1 MGDFAPIRFG
11 KYQLIEKI
19 ATGGMA
25 EVYKAKSYGVAGFEK
40 LLVIKK
46 ILPHLSR
53 NPEFVKMFINEAKIA
68 VSLNH
73 ANIVQVY
80 DLGKVDND
88 YYMAMEFIHGQ
99 DLMHIIKLGRKTRR
113 FLPIPTGVYIIT
125 ELARGLD
132 YAHTLSDPAGRPLNV
147 VHQDVSPHNLLISYE
162 GDVKL
167 MDFGIAKAETNLYK
181 TTAADATK
189 GTPVY
194 MSPEQV
200 ESQSLD
206 KRSDL
211 FSLGSMV
218 HEMITLQVPFPGES
232 LASVVRGILTTEIA
246 ELEERVA
253 RRIEAMGPV
262 VGKLMSRDI
271 DERYADARDV
281 MVDVE
286 AILAEIEGPTVAE
299 WVEGLLEHLPPIREV
314 GDFGR
319 AGPPQAAGVTPAPT
333 GLDSTV
339 EMTKRQLQ
347 EEAPTRAAPA
357 PRSRG
362 PMLAVVGLALL
373 GLGGAAAW
381 GLSQGQDAEP
391 VAALATPIPQ
401 ATPTP
406 QATPAPKPAPAKP
419 APAVAVAAPAKTPAP
434 TRTPRPAAVAE
445 ATPEP
450 TPKPAPA
457 GKGTLKLNSV
467 PWSNLFLDGE
477 SIGLTPN
484 TLEVA
489 SGMHT
494 VRFDCGGC
502 DDKASRTF
510 KLDVLPDQETV
521 KTFRFE

>member
-1 MGDFAPIRFG
+1 MSEAITFG
-11 KYQLIEKI
+11 RYRLTSLLGQ
-19 ATGGMA
+19 GGMA
-25 EVYKAKSYGVAGFEK
+25 TVYRGVRAGPMGFEK
-40 LLVIKK
+40 PVA
-46 ILPHLSR
+46 
-53 NPEFVKMFINEAKIA
+53 VKCIDPSVTEDEAMVRALINEAR
-68 VSLNH
+68 LGGRLRH
-73 ANIVQVY
+73 PNIVEIYEFDQVEEHW
-80 DLGKVDND
+80 
-88 YYMAMEFIHGQ
+88 YMAMEFVEGWTLHGMLQ
-99 DLMHIIKLGRKTRR
+99 VCRKTRQWVPHTVA
-113 FLPIPTGVYIIT
+113 LEI
-125 ELARGLD
+125 LADLCKALT
-132 YAHTLSDPAGRPLNV
+132 YAHGLKDENAAPLNL
-147 VHQDVSPHNLLISYE
+147 VHRDLKPGNVLVSRQ